1 VSTESSTAAP
11 VSAEEEEALS
21 ARYIS
26 KLLARENGQTSA
38 FEEDYYST
46 FGVDDGHSAEQSEED
61 DDYRPSKG
69 AAARRA
75 GKRKTAADPPA
86 GTFRRQVAWK
96 PRKPSS

>member
-1 VSTESSTAAP
+1 M
-11 VSAEEEEALS
+11 SAEEEEALS

-69 AAARRA
+69 AAAKRA
-75 GKRKTAADPPA
+75 SKRKTAATAPA
-86 GTFRRQVAWK
+86 STVRNYMALN
-96 PRKPSS
+96 RKVFQLSNA